1 MRVSTPGRAVRALV
15 VVALVSAGLAA
26 GGTSRAAD
34 TGNAAPQ
41 TDRIVSAD
49 PASFTP
55 HVMDG
60 AVFSMTRVGDQI
72 VVGGEFTRV
81 RNAGSTTDIPRRNLF
96 AFNAFTGQVSP
107 TFAPNPNGTVYA
119 VEPGADQASVY
130 VAGGFTS
137 ATSGGATVAVSR
149 LYKASLVTGDRITQ
163 FNAGS
168 YNGQVRDV
176 SLTGNRLW
184 IAGKFTHVHGVS
196 RRAFAALNATTGAR
210 DEYSTLDF
218 AGAHL
223 AGSVT
228 NVQKIATS
236 PDNSQLVAIGNFD
249 TVNGVRRHQFAMI
262 DIDGASAQLA
272 NYYTTQFES
281 PCSASFETYMTDVN
295 YSPDGDWFAIS
306 TTGAF
311 GGTSASMA
319 GTSGCDVVARFESGA
334 SGTNVRPTW
343 TAYTGGDTTWSV
355 EVTDDVVYT
364 GGHQRWQNNPSRG
377 DVAGQGAVSRPGIAA
392 LSAQNGMPYSWN
404 PTRTL
409 GAGVRAMIAT
419 EEGLF
424 IGSDTDVIAGET
436 HRKVAFM
443 PLAGGVTLP
452 PARDYAIPADI
463 YTVAAGGTQLVRRTF
478 DGTQATAS
486 SNAPNG
492 TGWGSTVGAFMVN
505 GVLYTANSNGTLTRR
520 TFNGTTYGAA
530 TNVNGADLLVN
541 QSDWHSGDVPQLTSL
556 FYHRGWI
563 YFTKSFSNQLF
574 RRAFEPESGVV
585 GQQRFAVN
593 AVSGISYLTMRG
605 AFVAGGRFYFAN
617 ATGSLNVASWSD
629 AGPVAGTTVTLGSA
643 GGGWASRAMFPYQ
656 GPPLAALQP
665 PTASFTLDCDQLTCS
680 FDARGSTDS
689 DGSITDYHWSF
700 GDGQE
705 TSGTSSTATHT
716 YAGSGAFT
724 VTLTVTDDDGQTD
737 TAVRTANPTSSTD
750 PLALVGSA
758 ATTGN
763 RTSHRVTIPAAVQ
776 AGDLLVVFLAAN
788 TTATTYS
795 TPAGWTQIE
804 SVAGDGTVGLAY
816 SRLAAAGD
824 AGGSMTVTSGGFAK
838 DVMTIAAYRGAADAS
853 PITDS
858 AVALQTSSTT
868 AHVTPGVTAV
878 DGDDWLVSF
887 WADKSSATTGWALPA
902 GVTQRATATGTG
914 SGHIS
919 AVLADSDGP
928 VPSGPAGG
936 LTATADSAGTSSV
949 TFSVLVSAG

>member
-1 MRVSTPGRAVRALV
+1 MPISNPGRAVRTLV
-15 VVALVSAGLAA
+15 VVALVA
-26 GGTSRAAD
+26 GGLIAPAPTRAAD
-34 TGNAAPQ
+34 TGNAAAHPG
-41 TDRIVSAD
+41 RIVSAD

-60 AVFSMTRVGDQI
+60 DVFSMTRVGDQI

-81 RNAGSTTDIPRRNLF
+81 RNAGSTTDIARRNLF

-107 TFAPNPNGTVYA
+107 TFAPNPNATVYA
-119 VEPGADQASVY
+119 VEPGADGASVY

-137 ATSGGATVAVSR
+137 VTSGGATIAVSR
-149 LYKASLVTGDRITQ
+149 LYKASLATGDRIAQ

-184 IAGKFTHVHGVS
+184 IAGKFTHVHGVP

-210 DEYSTLDF
+210 DDYSTLDF

-249 TVNGVRRHQFAMI
+249 TVGGVRRHQFAVV

-272 NYYTTQFES
+272 DYYTTQFES
-281 PCSASFETYMTDVN
+281 PCSSSFETYMTDVN
-295 YSPDGDWFAIS
+295 YSPDGEWFAIS

-311 GGTSASMA
+311 GGTTASVA

-355 EVTDDVVYT
+355 EVTDDVVYA
-364 GGHQRWQNNPSRG
+364 GGHQRWQNNPTRG
-377 DVAGQGAVSRPGIAA
+377 DAAGQGAVSRPGIAA

-436 HRKVAFM
+436 HRRVAFM

-452 PARDYAIPADI
+452 PPRDHAIPGDI
-463 YTVAAGGTQLVRRTF
+463 YTVAAGGSQLVRRSF
-478 DGTQATAS
+478 DGTQVTAT

-492 TGWGSTVGAFMVN
+492 SGWGSTVGAFMVD
-505 GVLYTANSNGTLTRR
+505 GALYTAYSNGTLTRR
-520 TFNGTTYGAA
+520 TFDGTSYGPAS
-530 TNVNGADLLVN
+530 TVDTADLLVS
-541 QSDWHSGDVPQLTSL
+541 QTDWHSGDVPQLTSL

-563 YFTKSFSNQLF
+563 YFTKSFSSQLF

-585 GQQRFAVN
+585 GQQRFSVGSVAG
-593 AVSGISYLTMRG
+593 ASYLSMRG
-605 AFVAGGRFYFAN
+605 AFVAGGRLYI
-617 ATGSLNVASWSD
+617 ATAGGSLYVADWS
-629 AGPVAGTTVTLGSA
+629 GTGAVGGTAVSLGSA
-643 GGGWASRAMFPYQ
+643 GGGWSSRVMFPYQ
-656 GPPLAALQP
+656 GPPLAQP
-665 PTASFTLDCDQLTCS
+665 QAPTASFTADCDQLTCS
-680 FDARGSTDS
+680 FDGGGSTD
-689 DGSITDYHWSF
+689 DGAIVDYHWTF

-705 TSGTSSTATHT
+705 TSGSGSTTTHT
-716 YAGSGAFT
+716 YAAPGAVT
-724 VTLTVTDDDGQTD
+724 VTLTVTDDTGLTD
-737 TAVRTANPTSSTD
+737 STSGTADPTSGVD
-750 PLALVGSA
+750 PITVVGST

-763 RTSHRVTIPAAVQ
+763 RTNHQVPIPASVQ
-776 AGDLLVVFLAAN
+776 AGDLLLVFLVAN

-804 SVAGDGTVGLAY
+804 TIAGDGTVGTAY
-816 SRLAAAGD
+816 RRVATAAD
-824 AGGSMTVTSGGFAK
+824 AGGTMTVVSGGFAK
-838 DVMTIAAYRGAADAS
+838 DVMTITAYRGASGAA
-853 PITDS
+853 PVTDS
-858 AVALQTSSTT
+858 NVALQTSSTA
-868 AHVTPGVTAV
+868 AHTTPGVTAV
-878 DGDDWLVSF
+878 DGDDWLVSV
-887 WADKSSATTGWALPA
+887 WADKSSATTGWTLPG
-902 GVTQRATATGTG
+902 GVTQRATATGSG
-914 SGHIS
+914 SGRIS
-919 AVLADSDGP
+919 AVLGDSNGP
-928 VPSGPAGG
+928 VPSGPRGG
-936 LTATADSAGTSSV
+936 LTAAADSAGTAAV
-949 TFSVLVSAG
+949 TFSVLVSPG